1 MKAKRVKIL
10 YRYNHLTNAPS
21 SANDDDDG
29 IIVSFSWGKC
39 NKEIDLANKF
49 PFFLL
54 FTQDKMAFFSASR
67 DVFSFPLIHELWRA

>member
-1 MKAKRVKIL
+1 LKAKRVKIL

-39 NKEIDLANKF
+39 NKEIDLASGF
-49 PFFLL
+49 PFF
-54 FTQDKMAFFSASR
+54 
-67 DVFSFPLIHELWRA
+67 